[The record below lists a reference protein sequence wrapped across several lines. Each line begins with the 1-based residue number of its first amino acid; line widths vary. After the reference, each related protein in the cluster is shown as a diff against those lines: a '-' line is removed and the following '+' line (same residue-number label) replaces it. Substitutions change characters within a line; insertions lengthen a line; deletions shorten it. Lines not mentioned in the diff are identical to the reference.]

1 MHALGE
7 VEITPRSIEPFGELL
22 GEHRFH
28 WLRRDLA
35 EIRGLLGDRIFW
47 HVNSTAKGG
56 GVAEMLL
63 PVCGYDRGADVDT
76 RWLVISG
83 DPRFFALTKSI
94 HNGLHGVDGRPGE
107 PDRRHYEEV
116 LARNG
121 RQLLDQVRPGDVVL
135 CHDPQTAGLIPRLR
149 RAGVLVAWR
158 SHIGHE
164 RVVGSVE
171 RMWRFLERYL
181 REAHLLI
188 FTREE
193 FVPPF
198 LRDLHHRLDPPCI
211 DPLSAKN
218 VLLPRANVR
227 AILLRAGILSGQR
240 GKGTAVFPRA
250 DGSVGRVQR
259 TAGILRAGRPPPF
272 GTPLVVQVSR
282 WDRLK
287 DPLGVLRAF
296 TQHFRKDDV
305 HLTLAGP
312 DISGVADDPEGAEVL
327 GEVEAA
333 WHALEPALRERVH
346 IVSLPME
353 DRAEN
358 AAIVNALQRYA
369 SVVVQKSIYEGFG
382 LTVTEGMWKG
392 RPVVASAV
400 GGIPEQI
407 VHGVHGL
414 LVRDPHDLEA
424 FARAVMRLIEDPKLA
439 RRLGRN
445 ARRRARSH
453 FLVSQQIRQ
462 HLEICRWLIG
472 DGAVRGAA
480 NVRSANPVG
489 GLAGSRPGSA

>member
-1 MHALGE
+1 MHILGE
-7 VEITPRSIEPFGELL
+7 VEITPRSIEPFWKLL
-22 GEHRFH
+22 GVRRFH
-28 WLRRDLA
+28 QLRRDLA
-35 EIRGLLGDRIFW
+35 EIRELLGDRVFW

-83 DPRFFALTKSI
+83 DPPFFELTKSI
-94 HNGLHGVDGRPGE
+94 HNGLHGIDGHPGE
-107 PDRRHYEEV
+107 PDRRHYEDV
-116 LARNG
+116 LERNG
-121 RQLLDQVRPGDVVL
+121 RELLDRVSPGDVVL
-135 CHDPQTAGLIPRLR
+135 CHDPQTAGLIPQLR

-171 RMWRFLERYL
+171 RMWRFLEPYL
-181 REAHLLI
+181 READLLI

-198 LRDLHHRLDPPCI
+198 LQDMHHRLDPPCI

-218 VLLPRANVR
+218 VPLPRGNVR
-227 AILLRAGILSGQR
+227 AILIQAGILTGQR
-240 GKGTAVFPRA
+240 GKGKSVFPRP
-250 DGSVGRVQR
+250 DGSVGRVER
-259 TAGILRAGRPPPF
+259 TADILRAGRPPQV

-282 WDRLK
+282 WDGLK
-287 DPLGVLRAF
+287 DPAGVLEGFAR
-296 TQHFRKDDV
+296 HFRDGDV
-305 HLTLAGP
+305 HLALAGP
-312 DISGVADDPEGAEVL
+312 DISGVADDPEGAAVL
-327 GEVEAA
+327 GDVEAA
-333 WHALEPALRERVH
+333 WHRLEPALRERVH
-346 IVSLPME
+346 VVSLPMA

-392 RPVVASAV
+392 RPVVATAV
-400 GGIPEQI
+400 GGIQEQI
-407 VHGVHGL
+407 VDGVHGL
-414 LVRDPHDLEA
+414 LVRDPHDLDA
-424 FARAVMRLIEDPKLA
+424 FARAVRRLIEDPKLA

-445 ARRRARSH
+445 ARRRARAR

-462 HLEICRWLIG
+462 HLEICRWLTG
-472 DGAVRGAA
+472 DVAVRDVA
-480 NVRSANPVG
+480 NVRSANPGDGPV
-489 GLAGSRPGSA
+489 LR